1 MKRLKKLPIGIQ
13 DYKKIIEGNY
23 IYVDKTEYIYKLISS
38 EVPIFLSRPRRF
50 GKSLTISTLYY
61 IFKGEKELFKDT
73 YIYDKWEFKEYPI
86 IRISLLDATSNTEEE
101 LKEGL
106 LNIIKKEAIKNEIK
120 IESNHYK
127 YAFDE
132 LIYKLSK
139 KGKVVILV
147 DEYEKPILDN
157 LNNKEKAERYREI
170 LRDFYVTVKSND
182 EYIKFVFI
190 TGITKFTKTGVFSAL
205 NNLNDISLNEKYS
218 QMLGYTQE
226 ELESYFEEYIEE
238 TAEKLEI
245 TKSKLLQE
253 MKRYYNG
260 FSFDGERYVYNPFSV
275 LRFFDEGK
283 FKNYWFESGSP
294 SFIYEYVKGRK
305 IEYEDLVKY
314 TVDSLDF
321 TTREIED
328 ANANIFFAQA
338 GYLTFKGIKKYG
350 MTEEYILDYPNL
362 EVKNSF
368 SKLILEANYNLENDK
383 LKELNRRIWKLLYKN
398 DIEGI
403 IEEIKKIISAIPYNL
418 HQSRESYYHS
428 LIFTILASSGL
439 NVTAEE
445 LTSLGRSDLVLE
457 HNDKIYLFEIK
468 LDKSAKE
475 AINQIKEKKYYEKY
489 SGKEIYIIG
498 VNISSEKRNIDSY
511 LIEKII
517 NRGSSLES

>member
-1 MKRLKKLPIGIQ
+1 MKKLPIGIQ

-23 IYVDKTEYIYKLISS
+23 IYVDKTKYIYELISS

-73 YIYDKWEFKEYPI
+73 YIYDKWDFKEYPI
-86 IRISLLDATSNTEEE
+86 IR
-101 LKEGL
+101 
-106 LNIIKKEAIKNEIK
+106 LNILLAATDSEERFKKSLTKLIKQEGQRNNVEI
-120 IESNHYK
+120 IEEDYK
-127 YAFDE
+127 FAFDE
-132 LIYKLSK
+132 LIIKLSK

-157 LNNKEKAERYREI
+157 INNKEKAERYREI
-170 LRDFYVTVKSND
+170 LRDFYVTIKSRD
-182 EYIKFVFI
+182 EYIKFVFL

-205 NNLNDISLNEKYS
+205 NNLNDISLNRKYS

-226 ELESYFEEYIEE
+226 ELEHYFKEHIEE
-238 TAEKLEI
+238 TAKEMGISKEELLKEI
-245 TKSKLLQE
+245 KT
-253 MKRYYNG
+253 YYNG
-260 FSFDGERYVYNPFSV
+260 FSFDGEHFVYNPFSV
-275 LRFFDEGK
+275 LRFFDERK
-283 FKNYWFESGSP
+283 FQNYWFESGSP

-314 TVDSLDF
+314 TVDTLDF

-350 MTEEYILDYPNL
+350 ITEKYILDYPNL

-368 SKLILEANYNLENDK
+368 SKLILEANYSLNEETYEKIYEIYELVEENK
-383 LKELNRRIWKLLYKN
+383 
-398 DIEGI
+398 IEGLI
-403 IEEIKKIISAIPYNL
+403 KEIKRIISAIPYNL
-418 HQSRESYYHS
+418 HQNRESYYHS
-428 LIFTILASSGL
+428 LIYTILASAGL

-445 LTSLGRSDLVLE
+445 LTNLGRIDLLLE

-489 SGKEIYIIG
+489 TSRNKEIYIIG
-498 VNISSEKRNIDSY
+498 IKINSEKRNIEEY
-511 LIEKII
+511 IIEKI
-517 NRGSSLES
+517 

>member
-1 MKRLKKLPIGIQ
+1 MKKLPIGIQ
-13 DYKKIIEGNY
+13 DYKEIIEGNY
-23 IYVDKTEYIYKLISS
+23 IYIDKTKYIFDLIDNGKYY
-38 EVPIFLSRPRRF
+38 FLSRPRRF

-86 IRISLLDATSNTEEE
+86 IRINLLDVATDTEKRFKESLLKIIQEEGQRNNIEITE
-101 LKEGL
+101 KD
-106 LNIIKKEAIKNEIK
+106 
-120 IESNHYK
+120 YK
-127 YAFDE
+127 FAFNE
-132 LIYKLSK
+132 LIIKLSK

-157 LNNKEKAERYREI
+157 INNKEKAERYREI
-170 LRDFYVTVKSND
+170 LRDFYVSIKSKD

-205 NNLNDISLNEKYS
+205 NNLNDISLNRKYS
-218 QMLGYTQE
+218 QMLGYTQK
-226 ELESYFEEYIEE
+226 ELEYYFNNHIEE
-238 TAEKLEI
+238 TAKEMGISKEELLKEI
-245 TKSKLLQE
+245 KT
-253 MKRYYNG
+253 YYNG
-260 FSFDGERYVYNPFSV
+260 FSFDGEHFVYNPFSV
-275 LRFFDEGK
+275 LRFFDERK
-283 FKNYWFESGSP
+283 FQNYWFESGSP

-350 MTEEYILDYPNL
+350 ITEKYILDYPNL

-368 SKLILEANYNLENDK
+368 SKLILEANYSLNEETYEKIYEIYELVEEN
-383 LKELNRRIWKLLYKN
+383 R
-398 DIEGI
+398 IEGLI
-403 IEEIKKIISAIPYNL
+403 KEIKRIISAIPYNL
-418 HQSRESYYHS
+418 HQKRESYYHS
-428 LIFTILASSGL
+428 LIYTILASAGL

-445 LTSLGRSDLVLE
+445 LTNLGRSDLILE

-475 AINQIKEKKYYEKY
+475 AIEQIKEKKYYEKY
-489 SGKEIYIIG
+489 MSKNNEKEIYIIG
-498 VNISSEKRNIDSY
+498 INIDSEKRNIEDY
-511 LIEKII
+511 MIEK
-517 NRGSSLES
+517 L

>member
-1 MKRLKKLPIGIQ
+1 MKKLPIGIQ

-23 IYVDKTEYIYKLISS
+23 IYVDKTKYIYDLISS

-73 YIYDKWEFKEYPI
+73 YLYNKWEFKEYPI
-86 IRISLLDATSNTEEE
+86 IRISLLDTASNTEEE

-106 LNIIKKEAIKNEIK
+106 LKIIKKEAMKNEIE

-157 LNNKEKAERYREI
+157 INNKEKAEKYREI

-182 EYIKFVFI
+182 EYLKFIFI
-190 TGITKFTKTGVFSAL
+190 TGITEYTLKSVYSGL
-205 NNLNDISLNEKYS
+205 NNLMKISFDKNYS
-218 QMLGYTQE
+218 NFLGFTQK
-226 ELESYFEEYIEE
+226 ELEYYFNDHIEE
-238 TAEKLEI
+238 TAKEMGISKEELLKEI
-245 TKSKLLQE
+245 KT
-253 MKRYYNG
+253 YYNG
-260 FSFDGERYVYNPFSV
+260 FSFDGEHFVYNPFSV
-275 LRFFDEGK
+275 LRFFDERK
-283 FKNYWFESGSP
+283 FQNYWFESGSP

-321 TTREIED
+321 TTREIEE

-350 MTEEYILDYPNL
+350 ITEKYILDYPNL

-368 SKLILEANYNLENDK
+368 SKLILEANYSLNEESYEKIYEIYELVEENK
-383 LKELNRRIWKLLYKN
+383 IEEL
-398 DIEGI
+398 
-403 IEEIKKIISAIPYNL
+403 IEEIKRIISAIPYNL
-418 HQSRESYYHS
+418 HQKRESYYHS
-428 LIFTILASSGL
+428 LIYTILASAGL

-445 LTSLGRSDLVLE
+445 LTNLGRIDLLLE

-475 AINQIKEKKYYEKY
+475 AINQIKEKKYHEKY
-489 SGKEIYIIG
+489 KIKNNEIYIIAACPLDIG
-498 VNISSEKRNIDSY
+498 E
-511 LIEKII
+511 
-517 NRGSSLES
+517 

>member
-1 MKRLKKLPIGIQ
+1 MKKLPIGIQ

-23 IYVDKTEYIYKLISS
+23 IYVDKTKYIYDLISS

-86 IRISLLDATSNTEEE
+86 IRINLLDVATDTEKRFKESLLKIIQEEGQRNNIEITE
-101 LKEGL
+101 KD
-106 LNIIKKEAIKNEIK
+106 
-120 IESNHYK
+120 YK
-127 YAFDE
+127 FAFNE

-157 LNNKEKAERYREI
+157 INNKEKAERYREI
-170 LRDFYVTVKSND
+170 LRDFYVSIKSKD
-182 EYIKFVFI
+182 EYLKFIFI

-205 NNLNDISLNEKYS
+205 NNLNDISLNRKYS

-226 ELESYFEEYIEE
+226 ELEHYFNDHIEE
-238 TAEKLEI
+238 TAKEMGISKEELLKEI
-245 TKSKLLQE
+245 KT
-253 MKRYYNG
+253 YYNG
-260 FSFDGERYVYNPFSV
+260 FSFDGEHYVYNPFSV
-275 LRFFDEGK
+275 LRFFDEMK
-283 FKNYWFESGSP
+283 FQNYWFESGSP

-314 TVDSLDF
+314 TVNSLDF

-338 GYLTFKGIKKYG
+338 GYLTFKGKEKYG
-350 MTEEYILDYPNL
+350 LEEEYILDYPNL

-383 LKELNRRIWKLLYKN
+383 IKDLNKTIWKLLSKN
-398 DIEGI
+398 KINEL
-403 IEEIKKIISAIPYNL
+403 IEEIKRIISAIPYNL
-418 HQSRESYYHS
+418 HQKRESYYHS
-428 LIFTILASSGL
+428 LIYTILASAGL

-445 LTSLGRSDLVLE
+445 LTNLGRSDLVLE

-468 LDKSAKE
+468 LDKNAKE
-475 AINQIKEKKYYEKY
+475 AIEQIKEKKYYEKY
-489 SGKEIYIIG
+489 ISKNNEKEIYIIG
-498 VNISSEKRNIDSY
+498 ININSEKRNIEDY
-511 LIEKII
+511 MIEKI
-517 NRGSSLES
+517 